1 VTELELQLKGL
12 VLVSRILR
20 KRGTDVQELER
31 EIERLRALERR
42 ADLPAA
48 A

>member
-1 VTELELQLKGL
+1 VTEEKLQLKGL
-12 VLVSRILR
+12 VLVTGILR
-20 KRGTDVQELER
+20 KRGTDVSELVR
-31 EIERLRALERR
+31 EIERLCSLQRR

>member
-1 VTELELQLKGL
+1 VTESEIQLKGL
-12 VLVSRILR
+12 VLVSKILR

-31 EIERLRALERR
+31 EIERLRGLERR